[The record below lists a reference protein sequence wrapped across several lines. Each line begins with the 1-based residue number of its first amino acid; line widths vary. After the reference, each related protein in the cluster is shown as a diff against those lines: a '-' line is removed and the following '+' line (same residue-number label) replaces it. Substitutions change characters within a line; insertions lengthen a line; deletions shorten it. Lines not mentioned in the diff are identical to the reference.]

1 MKGLIPLFPTLIYRD
16 PALVSNYD
24 LVQRE
29 VKSCLDKI
37 LNEDDLDE
45 VSWLHEE
52 AGKRREAKRDE
63 YHDYL
68 IYDDLVGKFNLVN
81 LKERIHTAVDRYVRM
96 TQWSRIF
103 GGRLTPDAEG
113 KFDIVLR
120 NSWINIQSKRQSHE
134 WHCHPGYTIAG
145 VYYMRVS
152 ADQGGIQFQNPN
164 IMMQNCWFP
173 ENPRASQSIE
183 IIPDDGDIILFPA
196 WLMHNTM
203 QNTTDEDRISVA
215 FNIDIRT
222 GVYQDDPG
230 NGVQDFTGKSVRE
243 LIDSSQE
250 E

>member
-24 LVQRE
+24 LVQKE
-29 VKSCLDKI
+29 VKDCLNKI
-37 LNEDDLDE
+37 LKDDDLNE
-45 VSWLHEE
+45 VSWIYEE

-63 YHDYL
+63 LHDYL
-68 IYDDLVGKFNLVN
+68 ISDDLIGKFDLKN
-81 LKERIHTAVDRYVRM
+81 LKDRIYTAVDRYVRL

-103 GGRLTPDAEG
+103 GGRLTEDAHG
-113 KFDIVLR
+113 KFEIVLR
-120 NSWINIQSKRQSHE
+120 NSWMNIQSKGTSHE

-145 VYYMRVS
+145 VYYMRVN

-173 ENPRASQSIE
+173 ESSRSSQSIE
-183 IIPDDGDIILFPA
+183 LIPDDGDIVLFPA

-203 QNTTDEDRISVA
+203 KNTTDEDRISVA

-222 GVYQDDPG
+222 GPYQDDPG
-230 NGVQDFTGKSVRE
+230 NGIQDFTGKSVDEIIQTSRE
-243 LIDSSQE
+243 Q
-250 E
+250 

>member
-29 VKSCLDKI
+29 VKGCLDKI

-45 VSWLHEE
+45 VSWIHEE
-52 AGKRREAKRDE
+52 AKKRRSARDTE
-63 YHDYL
+63 HDYL
-68 IYDDLVGKFNLVN
+68 ISDDLIGKFNLIN

-103 GGRLTPDAEG
+103 GGRLTPDAQG
-113 KFDIVLR
+113 KFDIILR
-120 NSWINIQSKRQSHE
+120 NSWMNIQSKRQSHE

-164 IMMQNCWFP
+164 IMMQSCWFP

-215 FNIDIRT
+215 FNIDIRI
-222 GVYQDDPG
+222 GPYQDDPG
-230 NGVQDFTGKSVRE
+230 NGIQDFTGKTVRE
-243 LIDSSQE
+243 LMDLDQN
-250 E
+250 

>member
-113 KFDIVLR
+113 KFEIVLR
-120 NSWINIQSKRQSHE
+120 NSWMNIQI
-134 WHCHPGYTIAG
+134 C
-145 VYYMRVS
+145 
-152 ADQGGIQFQNPN
+152 
-164 IMMQNCWFP
+164 
-173 ENPRASQSIE
+173 
-183 IIPDDGDIILFPA
+183 L
-196 WLMHNTM
+196 
-203 QNTTDEDRISVA
+203 
-215 FNIDIRT
+215 
-222 GVYQDDPG
+222 
-230 NGVQDFTGKSVRE
+230 
-243 LIDSSQE
+243 
-250 E
+250 